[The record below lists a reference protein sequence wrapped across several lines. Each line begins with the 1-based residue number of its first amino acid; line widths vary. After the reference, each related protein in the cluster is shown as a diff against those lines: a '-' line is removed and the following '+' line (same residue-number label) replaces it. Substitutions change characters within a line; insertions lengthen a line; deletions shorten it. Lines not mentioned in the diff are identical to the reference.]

1 MTPLDDAPQSS
12 LATISM
18 VSALANAFTRPVQH
32 RRPAIL
38 PLTPSVISDL
48 RYTLL
53 S

>member
-1 MTPLDDAPQSS
+1 MNPMDEASQSS

-18 VSALANAFTRPVQH
+18 ASALASTFTRPVQH
-32 RRPAIL
+32 RRPAL
-38 PLTPSVISDL
+38 LQLTPSVISDL